1 MPTIVTKNSSTAGAA
16 PLAANLQKGEL
27 AVNVTDQILYTE
39 NNAGSVVRVS
49 PPMRLIGSANPKS
62 GTSVNF
68 TLPAYGCSQ
77 LVIVFDAVT
86 AGGSTSWTISF
97 QSGTASTIATST
109 TTALGVVEVFNTN
122 ITGNKVIS
130 ARLGTTGLT
139 AINTSMTGTATSIT
153 ISVGMAFPLANTG
166 TIYLY
171 GID

>member
-49 PPMRLIGSANPKS
+49 PPMRLINTASPTS
-62 GTSVNF
+62 GTTVNF
-68 TLPAYGCSQ
+68 TLPAYGCSK
-77 LVIVFDAVT
+77 LVLVFDAVT
-86 AGGSTSWTISF
+86 TLTATTWSITF
-97 QSGTASTIATST
+97 QSGTASNFATST
-109 TTALGVVEVFNTN
+109 STASGVVEVFNTN
-122 ITGNKVIS
+122 VTGNKVIS

-139 AINTSMTGTATSIT
+139 VINSSMTGTATSIT
-153 ISVGMAFPLANTG
+153 ITVGSAFTG
-166 TIYLY
+166 GKVYLY